1 MSFQCISNHFS
12 PRNGWGH
19 HPDVTHH
26 LKKGLRL
33 GIAQKCAVSVEPRVR
48 LARKAS
54 TVANCLTGCLEKVFE
69 YRTKFRKLSCL
80 STELAGFD
88 IEDILVRPYIMQ
100 WLDFAKG
107 QMKAIRYLKLLAE
120 ILLRGWMVFT

>member
-1 MSFQCISNHFS
+1 
-12 PRNGWGH
+12 
-19 HPDVTHH
+19 VTHH

-69 YRTKFRKLSCL
+69 YRMKFRKLSCL